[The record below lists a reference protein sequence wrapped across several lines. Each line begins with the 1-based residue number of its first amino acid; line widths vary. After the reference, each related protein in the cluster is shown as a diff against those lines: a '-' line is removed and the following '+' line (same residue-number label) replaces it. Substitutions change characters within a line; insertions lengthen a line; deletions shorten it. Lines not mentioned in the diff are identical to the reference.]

1 VTTTSAEHDSDDAQ
15 QAVTLVEEITTLADA
30 AEPDALAIAHRLSTV
45 EELVD
50 DEAVLA
56 YVDGAR
62 AFDVGEPAFG
72 TAIERALDELSEDDG
87 DDGDDGDPTA
97 RVRACAACGD
107 DATTRVGDDVFAC
120 DEHADLA
127 DGCISGGDLRER

>member
-1 VTTTSAEHDSDDAQ
+1 MTTGSAEHDSDDGQ
-15 QAVTLVEEITTLADA
+15 QAVTILKKITALADA
-30 AEPDALAIAHRLSTV
+30 AEPDALAIAHRLSTA

-62 AFDVGEPAFG
+62 AFEVDEPAFR
-72 TAIERALDELSEDDG
+72 TAIERAIDEFSEDDG
-87 DDGDDGDPTA
+87 DGEDPTA

-107 DATTRVGDDVFAC
+107 DATTRVGDGVYSC

-127 DGCISGGDLRER
+127 DGCVSGGDLRAR